1 MQNIYI
7 IGDVHG
13 CYRSLLALIE
23 QLPHK
28 FDSKICFV
36 GDLIDRGPASADVVE
51 FVRTRGYDAVMGN
64 HEKRFVSNAKT
75 ALRCAKTGKF
85 TSSNDLYA
93 FLAWMKAGYL
103 ITAVRRR

>member
-1 MQNIYI
+1 MENIYI

-23 QLPHK
+23 QLPRK

-51 FVRTRGYDAVMGN
+51 FVRARRIAFRSRAYVAAQTRCRAR
-64 HEKRFVSNAKT
+64 EKLRRSRAKR
-75 ALRCAKTGKF
+75 A
-85 TSSNDLYA
+85 
-93 FLAWMKAGYL
+93 
-103 ITAVRRR
+103 RR